1 MFSINIWWFNHMA
14 QLRLNL
20 QSYNTYF
27 QQLFIAKA
35 INMFRKIIF
44 ILFWSFSLVSAKSFL
59 VLLGPAEDVQEMTP
73 EEQQQFEDLDRTFVP
88 WMRRLPNGDLLIQIH
103 EEDLKY
109 TLYKSGIN
117 RTNTALVI
125 LGLGAI
131 FLILIIILFWRP
143 EKNNSAQDEVPV
155 AV

>member
-1 MFSINIWWFNHMA
+1 MA

-59 VLLGPAEDVQEMTP
+59 VLLGPAEDVQQMTP
-73 EEQQQFEDLDRTFVP
+73 AEQQQFEDLDRTFVP
-88 WMRRLPNGDLLIQIH
+88 WMRRLPNGDLLIQIN

-125 LGLGAI
+125 LGL
-131 FLILIIILFWRP
+131 
-143 EKNNSAQDEVPV
+143 V
-155 AV
+155 

>member
-1 MFSINIWWFNHMA
+1 
-14 QLRLNL
+14 
-20 QSYNTYF
+20 
-27 QQLFIAKA
+27 
-35 INMFRKIIF
+35 MFRKIIF
-44 ILFWSFSLVSAKSFL
+44 ILLLSLSLVSAKSFL
-59 VLLGPAEDVQEMTP
+59 VLLGPAEDVQQMTP

-88 WMRRLPNGDLLIQIH
+88 WMRRLPNGDLLIQIN

-131 FLILIIILFWRP
+131 LLILIIILFWRP

-155 AV
+155 SV

>member
-1 MFSINIWWFNHMA
+1 MA

-59 VLLGPAEDVQEMTP
+59 VLLGPAEDVQQMTP
-73 EEQQQFEDLDRTFVP
+73 AEQQQFEDLDRTFVP
-88 WMRRLPNGDLLIQIH
+88 WMRRLPNGDLLIQIN

-125 LGLGAI
+125 LGSGAI